1 MRPRP
6 RPLLVL
12 GFVLAMAAVWV
23 AYSPPSPTM
32 GRALKDTE
40 ARLNEFY
47 RGRALPP
54 GWRLA
59 EVSVVSRRHEV
70 WVDVRLA
77 ETAAAALAERSRPAI
92 AAAVARLCPPN
103 GDPVWRILQPRQE
116 IEVRAATESGQV
128 LAAVNCRAQGPR

>member
-12 GFVLAMAAVWV
+12 GFVLAMAALWV

-32 GRALKDTE
+32 GRALKDAE
-40 ARLNEFY
+40 ARLKEFY
-47 RGRALPP
+47 RGGVLPP

-70 WVDVRLA
+70 WVDLRLA
-77 ETAAAALAERSRPAI
+77 DAAAAAFAGRSRPAV

-103 GDPVWRILQPRQE
+103 DDAVWRILAARQE
-116 IEVRAATESGQV
+116 VEVRAATEGGQV
-128 LAAVNCRAQGPR
+128 LAAVNCRAAAR

>member
-12 GFVLAMAAVWV
+12 GFVLAMAAVWI
-23 AYSPPSPTM
+23 AYSPPNPTM
-32 GRALKDTE
+32 GRALKDAE
-40 ARLNEFY
+40 ARLKEFY
-47 RGRALPP
+47 RGGALPP

-77 ETAAAALAERSRPAI
+77 DAEAAALAERSKPET

-103 GDPVWRILQPRQE
+103 SDPVWRILQPRQE
-116 IEVRAATESGQV
+116 IEVRAATESGHV
-128 LAAVNCRAQGPR
+128 LAAVNCRAEAR